1 MAVLIWIGATVS
13 IIGLSGIIYS
23 IVTVARAKRA
33 NLTDEELRARVS
45 KVLPINMGALLFSV
59 LGLMMVI
66 VGISLS

>member
-13 IIGLSGIIYS
+13 IMGLSGIIYS
-23 IVTVARAKRA
+23 IFAVARAKRA
-33 NLTDEELRARVS
+33 DLTDEELRARVA

>member
-1 MAVLIWIGATVS
+1 MAVLIWIGAAVS

>member
-1 MAVLIWIGATVS
+1 MAVLIWIGAAVS
-13 IIGLSGIIYS
+13 IIGLSGIVYS

-33 NLTDEELRARVS
+33 NLSDEELRARVS

>member
-1 MAVLIWIGATVS
+1 MAGLIWIGATVS